1 MLFFRVLFCRG
12 VLVVNT
18 RNNGVRGWDV
28 VCSPKMQWWTVF
40 ALADLYAIN
49 RPHTQKLAG
58 TMLCLVQ
65 EHLRVFSSLAC
76 RVDTAASS
84 AGARALGRRR
94 RTHCG
99 RYQWVTLS
107 LFRPQGVNREFGVDE
122 QPVET
127 RLILYAYMRVDDCET
142 LHRIY
147 SPDTP

>member
-1 MLFFRVLFCRG
+1 MA
-12 VLVVNT
+12 
-18 RNNGVRGWDV
+18 
-28 VCSPKMQWWTVF
+28 S
-40 ALADLYAIN
+40 IN
-49 RPHTQKLAG
+49 RPHTEKLDG